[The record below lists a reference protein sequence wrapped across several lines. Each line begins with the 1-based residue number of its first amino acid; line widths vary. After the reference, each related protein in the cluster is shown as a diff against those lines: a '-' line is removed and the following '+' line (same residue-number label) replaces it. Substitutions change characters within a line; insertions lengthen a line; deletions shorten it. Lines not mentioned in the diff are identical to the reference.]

1 MYTNMQLTGAICS
14 FRSKTDMRLLQQ
26 TIDQMKSYADGLRAQ
41 THEFKNK
48 LYVIM
53 SLVQLEQY
61 EEAIRF
67 IEEEAVV
74 TESFFTKA

>member
-1 MYTNMQLTGAICS
+1 
-14 FRSKTDMRLLQQ
+14 
-26 TIDQMKSYADGLRAQ
+26 MKSYADGLRAQ